1 MQPRLTLSLDSI
13 LRRERK
19 GVVGPSSEPKI
30 RCEEHQELDARKGMK
45 AHNFNP
51 RTREAEKQREAGRY
65 FRNLN
70 KLGLRSAIATQ
81 RDPKFEKKKKKER
94 GGFEPNFSWI
104 VSSRQAQAT

>member
-1 MQPRLTLSLDSI
+1 
-13 LRRERK
+13 
-19 GVVGPSSEPKI
+19 
-30 RCEEHQELDARKGMK
+30 MK